1 MRNKIISRT
10 KALAEKILAVSVII
24 MLVSILLM
32 IPQLAEKIA
41 KMLGTTK
48 EILQASAFNT
58 LLVGAGLALIVIAP
72 MFIAP
77 LLMGVVV
84 VTGLILMGL
93 GLWRLYQTIGEKK
106 PTDTGIFPD
115 SAVIKK
121 K

>member
-10 KALAEKILAVSVII
+10 KAIAEKILAVAVII
-24 MLVSILLM
+24 MLVSIVLM
-32 IPQLAEKIA
+32 IPQIAEKVA
-41 KMLGTTK
+41 KLLGTTK
-48 EILQASAFNT
+48 QILQASAFNT

-72 MFIAP
+72 MFVVP

-93 GLWRLYQTIGEKK
+93 GLWRLYQTIGEK